1 MAINIGRRQ
10 FVAALGGVAVAWP
23 LTARAQQP
31 GMPRI
36 GVLNGASQSE
46 YGHLI
51 AAFREALR
59 ENGYVE
65 NQNIE
70 IEYRWAD
77 GQYDKLPALA
87 ADLIANKVTL
97 IFATGGIAS
106 AIAAKSVTATI
117 PIVFANGSD
126 PVKLGLVPSLNRP
139 AGNATGIV
147 FFALALEAKRVQLLH
162 ELVPDVDTI
171 GFLVNKSNLNAD
183 FQLSDVQAAVN
194 SIGLKAEIFPAGSK
208 NEISLAFATLVRQRI
223 RALAILTDPVFQSSL
238 EQIAVL
244 AKSHAVATIASSR
257 AFPTNGGLINYG
269 PNVAD
274 AYRQAAGYVARILKG
289 ASPADLPVQQSTK
302 FELVINITT
311 AKALGLDV
319 PPSLIAIADEVIE

>member
-1 MAINIGRRQ
+1 MKRRELITL
-10 FVAALGGVAVAWP
+10 LGGTAVTWP
-23 LTARAQQP
+23 LAARAQQP
-31 GMPRI
+31 AMPRI

-51 AAFREALR
+51 AAFLEALR
-59 ENGYVE
+59 KDGYVE
-65 NQNIE
+65 GQNIE

-87 ADLIANKVTL
+87 ADLTTNKVTL

-106 AIAAKSVTATI
+106 AIAAKSVTTTI

-147 FFALALEAKRVQLLH
+147 FFALDLEAKRVQLLH
-162 ELVPDVDTI
+162 ELVPDVGTI
-171 GFLVNKSNLNAD
+171 GFLVNKNNLNAD
-183 FQLSDVQAAVN
+183 YQLSDVQAAVN
-194 SIGLKAEIFPAGSK
+194 SIGLKAKIFPASSK
-208 NEISLAFATLVRQRI
+208 NGISLAFATLVEQRI
-223 RALAILTDPVFQSSL
+223 RALAVLTDPVFQSNL

-257 AFPTNGGLINYG
+257 DFPTNGGLISYG

-289 ASPADLPVQQSTK
+289 VSPADLPVQQSTK
-302 FELVINITT
+302 FELIINLNT
-311 AKALGLDV
+311 AKAIGLTI
-319 PPSLIAIADEVIE
+319 PHSLLVLADEVIE